1 VLEYLRPE
9 PPGWAFTGSEFL
21 LHLSVRP
28 PPRGREGESRSL
40 CGTMFGSGGCS
51 TAWLPRNGWSR
62 SPKTARHLTPDRAPE
77 RRPTG
82 TSSAPAQCGLPTMA
96 RSPTRRATS
105 AGSRNACGT
114 DGGKRCATLPAGQ
127 PRSGAPAAINPA
139 YLPRRP
145 LARARCRSAPKAS
158 AKPEA
163 SSHARV
169 TTMGT
174 RLRG

>member
-77 RRPTG
+77 RRPT
-82 TSSAPAQCGLPTMA
+82 
-96 RSPTRRATS
+96 RYIERAGPMRI
-105 AGSRNACGT
+105 AH
-114 DGGKRCATLPAGQ
+114 DG
-127 PRSGAPAAINPA
+127 
-139 YLPRRP
+139 P
-145 LARARCRSAPKAS
+145 LAHEASNVCGVPQRLWDRRGQTMRDASRRTAPLGRSSRHQPCVPSSKAS
-158 AKPEA
+158 SPRALP
-163 SSHARV
+163 
-169 TTMGT
+169 
-174 RLRG
+174 LRAESER